1 MTKTTRRLLIG
12 YPIFGA
18 GIAAVAMIQQD
29 VDAPR
34 YDIGG
39 FIVACCFGL
48 WIVAAIVFV
57 RK

>member
-1 MTKTTRRLLIG
+1 MSKTTRRLLIG

-18 GIAAVAMIQQD
+18 GIAAVAIVQHT
-29 VDAPR
+29 VEAPR
-34 YDIGG
+34 YDVGG